1 MKVLEFITR
10 YSKRFLGIGLVAVLT
25 MVQLTAG
32 ASTTVQDSI
41 RSRGYITYD
50 PDLDGSPDMAFYS
63 EDLVR
68 IGAGVD
74 SLNDNI
80 SELTTKYDELASTS
94 DMYRTNIIDA
104 LNTNVYKNSNLPG
117 TTSFLEI
124 ISAVQNIP
132 SPTTASGA
140 YYGSGDN
147 NTLGVGISDTNT
159 PVDVP
164 VENVYSLDLGIS
176 EQITLPAGYYGDPIT
191 IRNGVANRGRTL
203 SAIALSYL
211 ADANTPIETAWY
223 TDIKDAIDSAYAKG
237 FTDGSTGSNP
247 VPVDVIYHI
256 NHTHGSYCYPTAEPV
271 FVNDK
276 SETKSEYDSDRG
288 THYNDYGYTA
298 WYKCSVCGATYS
310 ATRSTTHE
318 WDFDDGLKS
327 QARTDAYNKVR
338 NNHLVNGTYCP
349 ANGYQCG
356 KEDGE
361 QDITDVSVLGAGDSV
376 VSATIMY

>member
-1 MKVLEFITR
+1 MVTMKVLEFITR

-191 IRNGVANRGRTL
+191 IRNGVANRGTIAKTL
-203 SAIALSYL
+203 ESSETYSLPEGYYESIIIQAPTVASAIQFSNNLNFTISK
-211 ADANTPIETAWY
+211 NFSGSWY
-223 TDIKDAIDSAYAKG
+223 NGNHSEEYYYNYTVPQTGLLVYSFASKG
-237 FTDGSTGSNP
+237 GTYDENPKYIRTWGEMTCSVESGSFVHQG
-247 VPVDVIYHI
+247 DVITFGIFRKYS
-256 NHTHGSYCYPTAEPV
+256 GSSTEYAPDAGGTITV
-271 FVNDK
+271 F
-276 SETKSEYDSDRG
+276 
-288 THYNDYGYTA
+288 
-298 WYKCSVCGATYS
+298 
-310 ATRSTTHE
+310 
-318 WDFDDGLKS
+318 L
-327 QARTDAYNKVR
+327 
-338 NNHLVNGTYCP
+338 
-349 ANGYQCG
+349 
-356 KEDGE
+356 
-361 QDITDVSVLGAGDSV
+361 
-376 VSATIMY
+376 MY

>member
-25 MVQLTAG
+25 MAQFTVG

-191 IRNGVANRGRTL
+191 IRNGVANRGTISFSPSAKQSITL
-203 SAIALSYL
+203 QAGYYNGGTLDSTSAYNQGYNQGVTD
-211 ADANTPIETAWY
+211 ADGRANPSSANYQSGRAQGQADVINNPKGYGISANSNNYSEQTVSMSRSRDEYKNNPTIIVTFSNL
-223 TDIKDAIDSAYAKG
+223 TRVDAI
-237 FTDGSTGSNP
+237 
-247 VPVDVIYHI
+247 VD
-256 NHTHGSYCYPTAEPV
+256 CRP
-271 FVNDK
+271 
-276 SETKSEYDSDRG
+276 
-288 THYNDYGYTA
+288 
-298 WYKCSVCGATYS
+298 
-310 ATRSTTHE
+310 
-318 WDFDDGLKS
+318 
-327 QARTDAYNKVR
+327 
-338 NNHLVNGTYCP
+338 
-349 ANGYQCG
+349 
-356 KEDGE
+356 
-361 QDITDVSVLGAGDSV
+361 GAGDGYSPSGSNYFKIPFDRQGLADYLNV
-376 VSATIMY
+376 DRSALSKELGKMRDEGILTTRKNEFTLHGEST